1 VILEVEAIDTYYGS
15 SHILQGVS
23 LEVRSGEVVVLLGRN
38 GAGKTTLMRS
48 IVGLTR
54 ARRGAVRV
62 DGEDVR
68 ELRPHRIA
76 RRGIAF
82 VPSGRRV
89 FGSLTVSQN
98 LELAARSC
106 RGRSGN
112 WGVERVYET
121 FPKLEQLRRRPARHL
136 SGGEQ
141 QMLKLGRALVTNPEI
156 LLLDEPTEGLA
167 PVVVGELG
175 HWLELL
181 QEEGFGV
188 LLAEQN
194 AIFALAHADRGY
206 ILEKGTITHAGAA
219 DDLRGSEELL
229 AGLGVTRRMA
239 VVSAAEKR

>member
-1 VILEVEAIDTYYGS
+1 MILELEGVDTYYGS

-23 LEVRSGEVVVLLGRN
+23 LTVGSGEVVVLLGRN

-48 IVGLTR
+48 VVGLTR

-89 FGSLTVSQN
+89 FGSLSVSQN
-98 LELAARSC
+98 LELAARST
-106 RGRSGN
+106 RRTGDWS
-112 WGVERVYET
+112 VLRVYET
-121 FPKLEQLRRRPARHL
+121 FPKLEALRRRQARHL

-141 QMLKLGRALVTNPEI
+141 QMLKLGRALVTNPEL

-175 HWLELL
+175 HWLDLL
-181 QEEGFGV
+181 RAEGFGV

-206 ILEKGTITHAGAA
+206 ILEKGAITHEGDA
-219 DDLRGSEELL
+219 DELRGSEELL

-239 VVSAAEKR
+239 AVAR

>member
-1 VILEVEAIDTYYGS
+1 VILELDAIDTYYGS

-48 IVGLTR
+48 VVGLTR

-62 DGEDVR
+62 DGDDVR

-89 FGSLTVSQN
+89 FGSLTVGQN
-98 LELAARSC
+98 LELAARST
-106 RGRSGN
+106 RRNGAWSVR
-112 WGVERVYET
+112 RVYQT
-121 FPKLEQLRRRPARHL
+121 FPKLEALRRRPARHL

-175 HWLELL
+175 HWLDLL
-181 QEEGFGV
+181 RGEGFGV

-206 ILEKGTITHAGAA
+206 ILEKGTITHEGAA
-219 DDLRGSEELL
+219 EVLRGSEELL

-239 VVSAAEKR
+239 AVAG

>member
-1 VILEVEAIDTYYGS
+1 VILEVDGIDTYYGS
-15 SHILQGVS
+15 SHVLQGVS
-23 LEVRSGEVVVLLGRN
+23 LTVSSGEVVVLLGRN

-48 IVGLTR
+48 VVGLTR
-54 ARRGAVRV
+54 ARRGEVRV
-62 DGEDVR
+62 DGRDVR
-68 ELRPHRIA
+68 EWRPHRIA

-89 FGSLTVSQN
+89 FGSLTVAQN
-98 LELAARSC
+98 LELAARSTRR
-106 RGRSGN
+106 RGDWDVG
-112 WGVERVYET
+112 RVYET
-121 FPKLEQLRRRPARHL
+121 FPKLETLRRRPARHL

-141 QMLKLGRALVTNPEI
+141 QMLKLGRALVANPEI

-181 QEEGFGV
+181 RGQGFGV

-206 ILEKGTITHAGAA
+206 ILEKGTITHVGDA
-219 DDLRGSEELL
+219 DELRGSDELL

-239 VVSAAEKR
+239 AVAG